1 MRDANSA
8 WLKPRR
14 SGSKKPAPYKQN
26 QNLVPE
32 NTLRFWLHPATLQ
45 RLESQLES
53 WLEPKLAALPTK
65 QRQQALCALH
75 PQPGVELGC
84 GAVQ

>member
-45 RLESQLES
+45 RLES
-53 WLEPKLAALPTK
+53 KLAALPTK

-84 GAVQ
+84 GEQT

>member
-45 RLESQLES
+45 RLES
-53 WLEPKLAALPTK
+53 KLAALPTK

-75 PQPGVELGC
+75 PQPGVALGC
-84 GAVQ
+84 GAD